1 VVKFVER
8 GRTFDEAVVAIYY
21 DTCAYPSCCQG
32 SMCDKIA
39 TTAPIA
45 IPTPVSVP
53 MPVPVPTQLP
63 TTPAPPTSSPVAP
76 TSGPTIRRL
85 PPSRAPTFY
94 PTPSPTKKKIYGNLD
109 SNSFKKKPK
118 KLLQENFRK
127 DLGVFNGGGNMVEQ
141 NLYQYILTAKFEMK
155 EYGRPPYITTDID
168 LKGTSVIQ
176 VSFWYNAEM
185 MVRDE
190 GFRLQYSTNHG
201 NSWLD
206 VLNFS
211 FGETYFNE
219 LGKWNYANSATFEVT
234 NGLSHAA
241 IRFVGETQQNDGN
254 STFYIA
260 GVNVYGIDQ

>member
-1 VVKFVER
+1 
-8 GRTFDEAVVAIYY
+8 
-21 DTCAYPSCCQG
+21 
-32 SMCDKIA
+32 
-39 TTAPIA
+39 
-45 IPTPVSVP
+45 
-53 MPVPVPTQLP
+53 MPVPVPTQLAII
-63 TTPAPPTSSPVAP
+63 PAPLTSSPVAPTSSPVAP
-76 TSGPTIRRL
+76 TVNPVAPTSSPTIRRL
-85 PPSRAPTFY
+85 PPTRAPTFY
-94 PTPSPTKKKIYGNLD
+94 PTPSPTKKIYGNLD

-127 DLGVFNGGGNMVEQ
+127 DLGAFNKGGNMVEQ

-155 EYGRPPYITTDID
+155 EYGRLPYITTDID
-168 LKGTSVIQ
+168 LKGTSVVQ
-176 VSFWYNAEM
+176 VSFWYNAERM
-185 MVRDE
+185 IRDE

-201 NSWLD
+201 NSWSD
-206 VLNFS
+206 ILNFN

-234 NGLSHAA
+234 RGLSHAA